1 MKRIVKWLGFAV
13 VSLFLAAAPSL
24 ADPSTENAADRCGAK
39 VRLRGPIYDFASGAM
54 QPGVG
59 AILDELAAVF
69 LERCREKL
77 LIIEAHAVE
86 MPTPELNQRLSE
98 LRALGVR
105 FELAKRGIP
114 EAQMLPAAMGSSKP
128 LASAG
133 EPDAMNLNR
142 RVTFRIAD

>member
-1 MKRIVKWLGFAV
+1 MRSGCKWAWIAVFATLLV
-13 VSLFLAAAPSL
+13 ASPSL
-24 ADPSTENAADRCGAK
+24 ADPRTENATDRCGAK

-86 MPTPELNQRLSE
+86 MPSPELNQRLSE
-98 LRALGVR
+98 LRALAVR

-128 LASAG
+128 LASAD